1 MEQHRSG
8 MAVAI
13 HEGLTAEEALEC
25 VQDSLC
31 TWLARRE
38 RDSGQD
44 ATDPAGT
51 NSPTLGATLSTMIR
65 NTARNWRR
73 RHRRLKP
80 HSQIDAELAL
90 ASSDANAEQLLD
102 FAEDSL
108 RLQTC
113 VAELREVE
121 RAFVS
126 LRLLEERSGED
137 VAKVLGLSRAY
148 VDVLV
153 HRAKATL
160 RVCMSFATSGRG
172 RSAHSPGLDACVQHG
187 NGRRTP

>member
-1 MEQHRSG
+1 MDSEPSSNADPIQRLTEIVRTERAAL
-8 MAVAI
+8 MAVAV
-13 HEGLTAEEALEC
+13 HEGLSAEEALEC
-25 VQDSLC
+25 VQDALC

-38 RDSGQD
+38 RDLEPGGD
-44 ATDPAGT
+44 AAGAAST
-51 NSPTLGATLSTMIR
+51 TGATLGATLSTMTR
-65 NTARNWRR
+65 NAARNWRR

-80 HSQIDAELAL
+80 HSEIDAEIAL

-102 FAEDSL
+102 LAEDSL

-121 RAFVS
+121 RAVVS

-137 VAKVLGLSRAY
+137 VAHALGLSRAH

-160 RVCMSFATSGRG
+160 RVCMRAPNC
-172 RSAHSPGLDACVQHG
+172 SPA
-187 NGRRTP
+187 

>member
-1 MEQHRSG
+1 MDSIQQLTDLVRSER
-8 MAVAI
+8 MALMSVAV

-25 VQDSLC
+25 VQDALC
-31 TWLARRE
+31 TWLGKRDRE
-38 RDSGQD
+38 LQPSADQ
-44 ATDPAGT
+44 P
-51 NSPTLGATLSTMIR
+51 PLGATLSTMVR
-65 NTARNWRR
+65 NAARNWRR

-80 HSQIDAELAL
+80 HTAIDDEAAL
-90 ASSDANAEQLLD
+90 AASDANAEQLLD
-102 FAEDSL
+102 LAEDSL

-121 RAFVS
+121 RAVVS

-137 VAKVLGLSRAY
+137 VARELGLSRSH

-160 RVCMSFATSGRG
+160 RVCMGAPNCS
-172 RSAHSPGLDACVQHG
+172 Q
-187 NGRRTP
+187 